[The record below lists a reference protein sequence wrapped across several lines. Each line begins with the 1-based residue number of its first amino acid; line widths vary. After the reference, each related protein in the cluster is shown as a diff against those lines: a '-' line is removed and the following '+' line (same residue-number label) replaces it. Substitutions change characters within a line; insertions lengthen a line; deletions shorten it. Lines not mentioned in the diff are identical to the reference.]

1 LVCKKAY
8 QSIYFYVFVK
18 MWDIILKIRAG
29 IMLVLCMTIL
39 VWAIANLVYQIKFSI
54 DEYKWEK
61 DREKREEE
69 ERERCK
75 AEWRPYYW
83 YMPGCCVAVEID
95 YTKYQGGN
103 N

>member
-1 LVCKKAY
+1 
-8 QSIYFYVFVK
+8 
-18 MWDIILKIRAG
+18 MMREEIILKVWAV
-29 IMLVLCMTIL
+29 IMLIL
-39 VWAIANLVYQIKFSI
+39 IIPIWIWAVANLIYCIKFSI

-83 YMPGCCVAVEID
+83 YMPWSCVAFEID